1 MAEEGS
7 NNRGLGGTSSA
18 PQQPGSGA
26 VEESTALEPWQ
37 RRGKERV
44 TETVIFSVDRHRL
57 VHPRHGTEHDFFILD
72 APDWC
77 NIVPLTRDGQVV
89 MVRQRRHGIDEETLE
104 LPGGMIDP
112 EDPSPL
118 EGARRELLEET
129 GYRAAI
135 VEPLGSI
142 APNPAMQTNRCWSF
156 LARDVERVA
165 DLKLDDGEDIDV
177 VLVPYAEIPA
187 RIARGEISHALV
199 VVAFAYALGLRPP
212 G

>member
-1 MAEEGS
+1 VAD
-7 NNRGLGGTSSA
+7 
-18 PQQPGSGA
+18 
-26 VEESTALEPWQ
+26 PWQ

-44 TETVIFSVDRHRL
+44 TDTVIFKVDRHRL
-57 VHPRHGTEHDFFILD
+57 VHPRHHTEHDFFILD

-118 EGARRELLEET
+118 AAARRELLEET
-129 GYRAAI
+129 GYRAVEI
-135 VEPLGSI
+135 EPLGSI
-142 APNPAMQTNRCWSF
+142 APNPAMQNNRCWSF
-156 LARDVERVA
+156 VARNVQRVA
-165 DLKLDDGEDIDV
+165 DLQLDGGEDIDV

-187 RIARGEISHALV
+187 RIARGEIAHALV

-212 G
+212 A